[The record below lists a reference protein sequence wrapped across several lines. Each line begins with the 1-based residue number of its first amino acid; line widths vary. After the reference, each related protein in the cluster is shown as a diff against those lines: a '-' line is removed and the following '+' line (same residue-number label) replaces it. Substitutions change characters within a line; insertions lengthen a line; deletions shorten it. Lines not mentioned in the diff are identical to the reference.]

1 MGDARVVFLLE
12 KIGETFGVSPDELR
26 GDMDGLGDKVRPF
39 FEPEGPHKL
48 IFVYQ
53 APDTV
58 DPKTGAVTRVGAKR
72 LALTDGDGESVDG
85 RAAYFI
91 RNNPKGITEK
101 FDPKDISAGSIKGG
115 VLSSFNAVLSQM
127 FHPALRVQHP
137 TGWGK
142 LKSKSETENFVGDV
156 RRFGAVLKEAAAS
169 VDATVQLARPDQKY
183 VDSIPLKPLAF
194 KDAADTVE
202 TVNHMDSVLLRWVAA
217 AEACV
222 EETVADEND
231 AGAAND
237 APRDASGKP
246 MMKGASDDD
255 DMGPDTELEY
265 WRQRTGL
272 LNSIIDQTKTDEC
285 RLVLGVCMAARSH
298 AHKAWKQ
305 IDLRLTDASN
315 EAKDNVKY
323 LTTIE
328 KSLEPLYASGPKE
341 VLEGVPSLLS
351 NVKMMYTIARYYH
364 TNERMTRLF
373 SKISNQMLV
382 CCKTHLLDAGPDPWT
397 HDKAELLAKLRLTIA
412 LYNKYYSEYQ
422 ATKEKLASQIPK
434 PRQFDFNEDKIF
446 SRFGLFKRRCEKLA
460 DMFSTIIQFEE
471 LAEHKEI
478 VGMEVLITRFFRIV
492 NEFKR
497 KPYNLLDF
505 QQNVFDRDYMEFI
518 VGVNELE
525 FSLQEL
531 INKAFEKISSTES
544 ALTLLGQFTAV
555 MRRDAL
561 KDDLDNKYVKIF
573 RNYADDLE
581 SVQKIYE
588 KQKHAPPLPRNAP
601 PIAGDI
607 LWSRQLLRRIE
618 GPMRYF
624 AGMESIMAMKESKRV
639 VKLYNRVATALMTY
653 ETLWHQAWVKG
664 VEDSKVGLRATLL
677 VRHPNTGQL
686 LVNFD
691 REIGQLIRESKFMMR
706 MDVEVPASARI
717 VLAQED
723 KFKSYYNQLTHT
735 INMYTHLDNEIAPV
749 TRPLLKAHLAE
760 LEMVVA
766 PGMTDLTWTSTNI
779 DMYLKRVHR
788 TIDNLELV
796 VSKVNDML
804 HHRIDDNL
812 KDAARII
819 MVDLPKDELVTLEEF
834 AAIQTKHVKEA
845 ADVLAIKS
853 EEVRRGCDDLVEL
866 IRGTM
871 PEAEP
876 GSLMPLPTIDDEA
889 IAEFKAHF
897 ARLMYSAVLHST
909 RKSFDVLKQRIAS
922 KASGGFL
929 FIERPLFDV
938 DVELSVPYVQMSPSL
953 DDVQRAVNGVAKKM
967 LNASRSIKRWGN
979 TDLNGDEEN
988 QPGVDY
994 DNLGTGTFFDEIA
1007 SDIDVVKLCL
1017 LLTGAMHGCR
1027 TSVEQYLTAFTEF
1040 DFLYLQDLQQAYE
1053 EFMAKKP
1060 NLDMF
1065 ETELQKYMSIEKHI
1079 GKIAPVHNIG
1089 ALSLETQP
1097 LKVSLKAE
1105 AATWKKQFAKNLH
1118 AHGKDQLETIV
1129 QYMKDTTLQLNRKIE
1144 DLEDVRH
1151 VMAIQQDIRIKES
1164 EIDSIMNPIEEV
1176 YGLLTRY
1183 EVKVPKEET
1192 DVVAELRGNWTTMN
1206 ALAVSV
1212 GENLQRLQAG
1222 FKRDLVA
1229 QVKVFV
1235 VDAQEFRKDWD
1246 ANGPMVDG
1254 LAPAEAVERLK
1265 DFQTKFAPRKAK
1277 WDNFSSGEALFGL
1290 PVTLYPELEKTEKE
1304 IEFLDKLYSLWTNVT
1319 QTIGGYVDILWT
1331 EVRENIDVMTETVTS
1346 FQAQCKK
1353 LPKAMRDW
1361 PAYVDLRKKIDD
1373 FLEMLPL
1380 IQMLAAPAMRPR
1392 HWTRFQE
1399 ITGSELDMAEDT
1411 FKLQNVT
1418 ECSIL
1423 KHYEDIEEC
1432 AAGAVK
1438 EEQVEMKL
1446 KQVDGDWEDLIF
1458 VFNEF
1463 KQHGRVVLD
1472 MVATAE
1478 LIEKLEDTSMALGGM
1493 ATNRYS
1499 APFKGKVQDW
1509 ITKMA
1514 TIEEI
1519 INMWLN
1525 VQNMW
1530 MYMEAVFSG
1539 GDIVKQLPS
1548 EAKRF
1553 KNIDKQFVKMAK
1565 VAADVQNVVEVCC
1578 DSKMMMEVL
1587 PVLTEQLELCQKALT
1602 AFLDTKRAMFPRFYF
1617 VSDPTLLE
1625 ILSLGS
1631 DPPSVCPHFQ
1641 SGLFDSVTAIEFDKE
1656 DKYKML
1662 KMFSQQN
1669 EEVVFQTFISG
1680 EGGHGH
1686 LEEKPVIATGNI
1698 ESWLQALVDGMQDS
1712 VKSIIRKAHAEV
1724 QTQQLEEFI
1733 FGHPAQIS
1741 LLGIQFM
1748 WTNDMQ
1754 SALTIAKQSKEAM
1767 REAFKKQADMLKE
1780 MIVITTRTTIG
1791 KNDRKNLET
1800 CITVHVHQRDT
1811 SEELM
1816 KKRIKDPADFEWMK
1830 QCRFYWNKG
1839 RETVIISICDVDFEY
1854 SYEYLGVKERLVI
1867 TPLTDIC
1874 YVTLSQAL
1882 GMFLGGAPAG
1892 PAGTGKTETTK
1903 DLGNTLGK
1911 FVVVFNCSDQ
1921 MDYKGMGKIYR
1932 GLAQSGL
1939 WGCFDE
1945 FNRINLDVLSV
1956 CAQQVYCVLQAI
1968 RERKKE
1974 FVFTDGAVVSLDPR
1988 VGFFIT
1994 MNPGYAGRQELPE
2007 NLKALFR
2014 GVTMMV
2020 PNRQIIKKVKLAACG
2035 YQENEFLAKK
2045 FFVLYGLC
2053 EQQLSKQAHYDF
2065 GLRNILSVLRTMGA
2079 SKRANP
2085 NKSEVYLAMR
2095 TLRDMNMS
2103 KFVAEDVPL
2112 FLSLIDDIFPGTKA
2126 DKAVFPDIEAAMA
2139 KVATEKGLQLHPT
2152 WLAKCVQLY
2161 ETYLVRHG
2169 IMLVGPTGGGKTAI
2183 CETLAGALTE
2193 VGNKH
2198 VVWKMNP
2205 KAITAPQMFGRL
2217 DAATGDWTEGV
2228 FAVLWRRAAK
2238 EKKNNTW
2245 IVLDG
2250 PVDAIWIE
2258 NLNTVLDDNKV
2269 LTLANGDRVQMS
2281 GMMKAMFEP
2290 ENLNNA
2296 SPATV
2301 SRAGIIYVSETEL
2314 GWKPLVASW
2323 LDKRRK
2329 QESALLKPMF
2339 EKYIDPIIHFITLEC
2354 KPIMGGIPWEH
2365 VSRDFCS
2372 VGSLL
2377 TMLQACLKPTSE
2389 GDKPETLSEGHYE
2402 RLFIYCVCWSLGAM
2416 LPADDRPKFNAKLC
2430 ELAKGNVPDMEPGD
2444 TLFEY
2449 YVNEDNT
2456 EWAPWVDRVP
2466 TWEYPKLEERP
2477 KFASLVIPT
2486 LDSVRLEY
2494 ALNLVS
2500 SVDGSSLFVGGP
2512 GTAKTTTIKS
2522 FISSFDPDK
2531 MLNKPITFSSL
2542 TTPGVFQTAVEGA
2555 VEKRQG
2561 RTFGPPTGKKLI
2573 VFVDDI
2579 SMPQINDWGDQVTN
2593 EIVRQLLE
2601 QGGMYSLDKPIGDMK
2616 MIVDVQYLAAMN
2628 TPGGGK
2634 NDIPNRLKRHFCIF
2648 NVPLPSVAA
2657 INNIFGQLVAGRFA
2671 ADVFSANVVAAAE
2684 KLVPIT
2690 IDLWNKVQTKMLPT
2704 PAKFHYLFNM
2714 RELSK
2719 VFQGLILA
2727 ERGRFKNGV
2736 QHPPF
2741 GGNVKS
2747 PEGYLVALWRHECER
2762 VFVDKLTSY
2771 DDKNWTDSLIQK
2783 IISETFGEKITK
2795 EVEERVY
2802 FVDFLRPPVV
2812 DEQTGDVIEANPS
2825 YYESSVDLQM
2835 VKDLADKK
2843 MAMFNETSKTLKL
2856 DLVLFEDALTHMMRI
2871 ARLLSMDRGSA
2882 LLVGV
2887 GGSGKQSLTRLAA
2900 YIVGAFTFQITISK
2914 QYNQSALF
2922 EDLKALYKVAGLKGQ
2937 KVAFIF
2943 TDAEVKEESFLE
2955 FINQILMTGEVAGLF
2970 PKDELDM
2977 IVNDMRAVAKRECPE
2992 MPDTWENL
3000 YQLFLGRVRDNL
3012 HTCLCF
3018 SPVGDKF
3025 ATRARNFP
3033 GLINGCTIDW
3043 FLPWPQDAL
3052 IAVSTKYIGDFSM
3065 ACGDE
3070 VKALLQEHMG
3080 HVHTAVTQACKEYFE
3095 KFRRNVYVTPKS
3107 YLSFIDGY
3115 RSLYQKKLDDVNVL
3129 ADKINSGLS
3138 KLFEAKS
3145 DVKKM
3150 QVELTQKNKD
3160 LAEAQKSSEK
3170 LLKEISA
3177 STAVAEKEKAK
3188 VAVIVEC
3195 VTAKANEIEAGKI
3208 EAEEDLKA
3216 AQPAMDAALE
3226 ALNSIDQKSIQN
3238 TKALKNPPDLVKR
3251 ILDAVLVLRQYPMSK
3266 KVAWHEP
3273 KKGQVVI
3280 DASENWKN
3288 VSMAM
3293 MGDNFLNALLSFPK
3307 EQINDETC
3315 EFLDAYLDAPDFNYA
3330 GAMKSAQ
3337 AVAGLCNWCEAMKT
3351 YHFVAKVVDPK
3362 MRALREAQAVLD
3374 DANREKQKAEDE
3386 LAEVQA
3392 GLDAMQAKFDEAMA
3406 EKQRL
3411 LDDAEATQKRMD
3423 AATAL
3428 ITALAGEEVRWT
3440 EQSKQFDLQIQRL
3453 TGDCAIASSFV
3464 SYLGPFNKEFRDLL
3478 MQRDFYGD
3486 LIKREIPVTE
3496 NLDVSKFLV
3505 EEAEVGEWTLQG
3517 LPTDDISVQNGIMVT
3532 RATRYPVLVDPQ
3544 GQGINW
3550 LKNREQD
3557 NQLRVTS
3564 LNDKHFRNVLDDCL
3578 SFGKPMLIEN
3588 IEEELDPVL
3597 DPVLEKR
3604 FVKKGKNF
3612 IIQLD
3617 KEVDY
3622 SPSFQLFCTTR
3633 LPNPHYSPEL
3643 CAKVTVV
3650 DFTVTP
3656 VGLEDQLLAKLIL
3669 KEKNELEVQRLGL
3682 VEEVT
3687 NYKKKIKQLEDDL
3700 LFRLSNSQG
3709 NLLDDVELI
3718 EVLNNTKITAQEVNE
3733 KLANASE
3740 TNAKIT
3746 EACEEYRPVAHRATL
3761 IYFLI
3766 AEFASVNVM
3775 YQTSLKQFNEL
3786 YELAIDNAEPAQMP
3800 AKRIVNI
3807 IDHMTYSVYLYI
3819 QRGLFERHKLTFA
3832 LMMTNKILISAKQL
3846 SPDNVNVFLK
3856 GGGSL
3861 DIKSVRKKP
3870 KEWIPDKCWL
3880 DVNALQKT
3888 AAFSDILDSFD
3899 RNEPMWK
3906 KWYDLEAPEQ
3916 VNVPDFEDRITKF
3929 EKMMI
3934 VKALREDRTQVAAQ
3948 AYIGDAIGQQ
3958 FVESVPLNM
3967 EATWE
3972 ETTPYRPV
3980 ICLLSPGA
3988 DPTKLI
3994 EELAKKKKL
4003 KLSGVSMGQGQEI
4016 IARKLIQTAV
4026 KKGEWVIL
4034 QNTHLG
4040 LGYMAEIEV
4049 YLTKAEELH
4058 EDFRLWITAEPH
4070 PQFPIGLL
4078 QMSIKLTNEAPVG
4091 MRAGLRNSYA
4101 WVTQDMMDAVPR
4113 YEWRQLLYI
4122 MCYLH
4127 SIVQERRKFGPIGW
4141 NVPYEFNASD
4151 LGACVQFL
4159 QNHITEMDMKK
4170 LNSPTWPTVTY
4181 MISSIQY
4188 GGRITDGFDE
4198 LLMDTYAAKYFNQG
4212 ALTKGI
4218 ELFPGY
4224 KVPDS
4229 TDVTDFRAD
4238 IEALP
4243 LTESPEIFGLHPNA
4257 DLTFRTLA
4265 VSNMVSTIVDT
4276 MPKSGGGG
4284 GGKSPEEIVNAICA
4298 DLLSKVPEPFVPEI
4312 TKEMLKKL
4320 PGGPTQPL
4328 TVHLRQEIDRLN
4340 IIIILATKTLKN
4352 LQLAIAGTIAL
4363 AGDLVDALDKLFNA
4377 AIPAAWLKKSWES
4390 ATIGTWFQGLLMR
4403 HKQLDKWLRE
4413 GRPKAYWLTG
4423 FFNPQGFLTAMKQ
4436 EVNRQHAKDKWALD
4450 DVVMTSQ
4457 VTHPPKDVE
4466 QLKDGMSEG
4475 VYVYGLFL
4483 EGCRW
4488 DGKQNKLV
4496 DSDPKKLYTPLPVL
4510 EVTGVLGKDKVTKG
4524 VYEAPTYRVKKRTGL
4539 NFIST
4544 FPLRTEDPPSKWV
4557 MRGVAL
4563 LCSVD

>member
-1 MGDARVVFLLE
+1 MR
-12 KIGETFGVSPDELR
+12 
-26 GDMDGLGDKVRPF
+26 
-39 FEPEGPHKL
+39 
-48 IFVYQ
+48 
-53 APDTV
+53 
-58 DPKTGAVTRVGAKR
+58 R
-72 LALTDGDGESVDG
+72 LASL
-85 RAAYFI
+85 
-91 RNNPKGITEK
+91 
-101 FDPKDISAGSIKGG
+101 
-115 VLSSFNAVLSQM
+115 
-127 FHPALRVQHP
+127 
-137 TGWGK
+137 
-142 LKSKSETENFVGDV
+142 
-156 RRFGAVLKEAAAS
+156 AAS
-169 VDATVQLARPDQKY
+169 VDGNSESWLTFRLLGVSCYEIKATLMDEANARRNAM
-183 VDSIPLKPLAF
+183 LKELTDEFFQGSTSCRDRYADIANKLRMEVTNPEELDRLRRDMEKAF
-194 KDAADTVE
+194 AERDGLQADLDACTALSEVLERAFHWPSLDEEVAGVYWEAMTWPSVITEIVAECEQRVKELTKKFKKELKADKE
-202 TVNHMDSVLLRWVAA
+202 TLSEDCHSARFEYNDFIRLGDIDA
-217 AEACV
+217 V
-222 EETVADEND
+222 EE
-231 AGAAND
+231 
-237 APRDASGKP
+237 
-246 MMKGASDDD
+246 
-255 DMGPDTELEY
+255 
-265 WRQRTGL
+265 
-272 LNSIIDQTKTDEC
+272 
-285 RLVLGVCMAARSH
+285 RLVRVEEID
-298 AHKAWKQ
+298 AHH
-305 IDLRLTDASN
+305 
-315 EAKDNVKY
+315 EALK
-323 LTTIE
+323 E
-328 KSLEPLYASGPKE
+328 RQELYASRQEIFG
-341 VLEGVPSLLS
+341 
-351 NVKMMYTIARYYH
+351 
-364 TNERMTRLF
+364 ER
-373 SKISNQMLV
+373 
-382 CCKTHLLDAGPDPWT
+382 G
-397 HDKAELLAKLRLTIA
+397 
-412 LYNKYYSEYQ
+412 
-422 ATKEKLASQIPK
+422 
-434 PRQFDFNEDKIF
+434 
-446 SRFGLFKRRCEKLA
+446 
-460 DMFSTIIQFEE
+460 
-471 LAEHKEI
+471 
-478 VGMEVLITRFFRIV
+478 
-492 NEFKR
+492 
-497 KPYNLLDF
+497 
-505 QQNVFDRDYMEFI
+505 
-518 VGVNELE
+518 
-525 FSLQEL
+525 
-531 INKAFEKISSTES
+531 
-544 ALTLLGQFTAV
+544 
-555 MRRDAL
+555 
-561 KDDLDNKYVKIF
+561 
-573 RNYADDLE
+573 
-581 SVQKIYE
+581 
-588 KQKHAPPLPRNAP
+588 
-601 PIAGDI
+601 
-607 LWSRQLLRRIE
+607 
-618 GPMRYF
+618 
-624 AGMESIMAMKESKRV
+624 
-639 VKLYNRVATALMTY
+639 
-653 ETLWHQAWVKG
+653 
-664 VEDSKVGLRATLL
+664 
-677 VRHPNTGQL
+677 
-686 LVNFD
+686 
-691 REIGQLIRESKFMMR
+691 
-706 MDVEVPASARI
+706 
-717 VLAQED
+717 
-723 KFKSYYNQLTHT
+723 
-735 INMYTHLDNEIAPV
+735 
-749 TRPLLKAHLAE
+749 TRPKHLAE
-760 LEMVVA
+760 LVKDFEPYANIWKTCAEVTRTVPEWIEGPFAALDPEKVSGAVEVWDRSTKKNLKVLDGPPREVGEALLAKIQHFQELLPLVVA
-766 PGMTDLTWTSTNI
+766 LRNPG
-779 DMYLKRVHR
+779 
-788 TIDNLELV
+788 
-796 VSKVNDML
+796 
-804 HHRIDDNL
+804 L
-812 KDAARII
+812 KDRHWAKLSEDLGFAVNGKDPNFTLQKALKLDLVAHIETVEKVSESASKEYSLERTLDKMQKDWTGVVFERKAWRETGSYILNATDEIQILLDDQVVKAMAMKASPYIGPFEDRAKQWEKTLLTIQEVLDSWLKCQNGWLYLEPIFGSDDI
-819 MVDLPKDELVTLEEF
+819 MQQMPTEGRKFKTVDVQYRKMMEKLKIT
-834 AAIQTKHVKEA
+834 
-845 ADVLAIKS
+845 ADVVVVGAD
-853 EEVRRGCDDLVEL
+853 EELL
-866 IRGTM
+866 NQLQQSN
-871 PEAEP
+871 A
-876 GSLMPLPTIDDEA
+876 L
-889 IAEFKAHF
+889 
-897 ARLMYSAVLHST
+897 
-909 RKSFDVLKQRIAS
+909 
-922 KASGGFL
+922 
-929 FIERPLFDV
+929 
-938 DVELSVPYVQMSPSL
+938 L
-953 DDVQRAVNGVAKKM
+953 DDVNSG
-967 LNASRSIKRWGN
+967 
-979 TDLNGDEEN
+979 
-988 QPGVDY
+988 
-994 DNLGTGTFFDEIA
+994 
-1007 SDIDVVKLCL
+1007 
-1017 LLTGAMHGCR
+1017 
-1027 TSVEQYLTAFTEF
+1027 
-1040 DFLYLQDLQQAYE
+1040 
-1053 EFMAKKP
+1053 
-1060 NLDMF
+1060 
-1065 ETELQKYMSIEKHI
+1065 
-1079 GKIAPVHNIG
+1079 
-1089 ALSLETQP
+1089 LSEYLET
-1097 LKVSLKAE
+1097 K
-1105 AATWKKQFAKNLH
+1105 
-1118 AHGKDQLETIV
+1118 
-1129 QYMKDTTLQLNRKIE
+1129 R
-1144 DLEDVRH
+1144 
-1151 VMAIQQDIRIKES
+1151 
-1164 EIDSIMNPIEEV
+1164 
-1176 YGLLTRY
+1176 
-1183 EVKVPKEET
+1183 
-1192 DVVAELRGNWTTMN
+1192 
-1206 ALAVSV
+1206 LA
-1212 GENLQRLQAG
+1212 
-1222 FKRDLVA
+1222 
-1229 QVKVFV
+1229 
-1235 VDAQEFRKDWD
+1235 
-1246 ANGPMVDG
+1246 
-1254 LAPAEAVERLK
+1254 
-1265 DFQTKFAPRKAK
+1265 
-1277 WDNFSSGEALFGL
+1277 
-1290 PVTLYPELEKTEKE
+1290 
-1304 IEFLDKLYSLWTNVT
+1304 
-1319 QTIGGYVDILWT
+1319 
-1331 EVRENIDVMTETVTS
+1331 
-1346 FQAQCKK
+1346 
-1353 LPKAMRDW
+1353 
-1361 PAYVDLRKKIDD
+1361 
-1373 FLEMLPL
+1373 
-1380 IQMLAAPAMRPR
+1380 
-1392 HWTRFQE
+1392 
-1399 ITGSELDMAEDT
+1399 
-1411 FKLQNVT
+1411 
-1418 ECSIL
+1418 
-1423 KHYEDIEEC
+1423 
-1432 AAGAVK
+1432 
-1438 EEQVEMKL
+1438 
-1446 KQVDGDWEDLIF
+1446 
-1458 VFNEF
+1458 
-1463 KQHGRVVLD
+1463 
-1472 MVATAE
+1472 
-1478 LIEKLEDTSMALGGM
+1478 
-1493 ATNRYS
+1493 
-1499 APFKGKVQDW
+1499 
-1509 ITKMA
+1509 
-1514 TIEEI
+1514 
-1519 INMWLN
+1519 
-1525 VQNMW
+1525 
-1530 MYMEAVFSG
+1530 
-1539 GDIVKQLPS
+1539 
-1548 EAKRF
+1548 
-1553 KNIDKQFVKMAK
+1553 
-1565 VAADVQNVVEVCC
+1565 
-1578 DSKMMMEVL
+1578 
-1587 PVLTEQLELCQKALT
+1587 
-1602 AFLDTKRAMFPRFYF
+1602 FPRFYF
-1617 VSDPTLLE
+1617 LSNDELLE
-1625 ILSLGS
+1625 ILSETKDPLRVQPFLKKVFEAIHALEFQEDLEATAMISEEGEKVPFKNSFNPNTAGGQVEKWLTECEAAQRETVAEVCKHSSEAYATTKRTEWMIQWPGQVVLCIGS
-1631 DPPSVCPHFQ
+1631 LYWTSETEEALRTGTMPEYAEKC
-1641 SGLFDSVTAIEFDKE
+1641 TAQLMDIVELVRGQLTK
-1656 DKYKML
+1656 
-1662 KMFSQQN
+1662 
-1669 EEVVFQTFISG
+1669 
-1680 EGGHGH
+1680 
-1686 LEEKPVIATGNI
+1686 
-1698 ESWLQALVDGMQDS
+1698 LQRKTLSALV
-1712 VKSIIRKAHAEV
+1712 VIEVHARDV
-1724 QTQQLEEFI
+1724 VAQL
-1733 FGHPAQIS
+1733 
-1741 LLGIQFM
+1741 
-1748 WTNDMQ
+1748 
-1754 SALTIAKQSKEAM
+1754 AKQGVASP
-1767 REAFKKQADMLKE
+1767 D
-1780 MIVITTRTTIG
+1780 
-1791 KNDRKNLET
+1791 
-1800 CITVHVHQRDT
+1800 
-1811 SEELM
+1811 
-1816 KKRIKDPADFEWMK
+1816 DFEWAS
-1830 QCRFYWNKG
+1830 QLRYTWDE
-1839 RETVIISICDVDFEY
+1839 REETGEAAVMVRMINAAVWY
-1854 SYEYLGVKERLVI
+1854 GNEYLGNSSRLVI
-1867 TPLTDIC
+1867 TPLTDRC
-1874 YVTLSQAL
+1874 YRTLMGAIHL
-1882 GMFLGGAPAG
+1882 NLGGAPAG

-1903 DLGNTLGK
+1903 DLAK
-1911 FVVVFNCSDQ
+1911 AIAMQCVVFNCSDGL
-1921 MDYKGMGKIYR
+1921 DYLAMAKFFK
-1932 GLAQSGL
+1932 GLAASGA
-1939 WGCFDE
+1939 WACFDE

-2339 EKYIDPIIHFITLEC
+2339 DKYIDPIIHFITLEC

-2579 SMPQINDWGDQVTN
+2579 SMPQMNDWGDQVTN

-2727 ERGRFKNGV
+2727 ERDRFKNGV

-2783 IISETFGEKITK
+2783 IIGETFGEKITK

-2802 FVDFLRPPVV
+2802 FVDFLRPPVI

-2843 MAMFNETSKTLKL
+2843 MAMFNETSKTVKL

-3188 VAVIVEC
+3188 VAVIVEG

-3315 EFLDAYLDAPDFNYA
+3315 EFLDAYLDAPDFNYE

-3564 LNDKHFRNVLDDCL
+3564 LNDKHFRTVLDDCL

-3682 VEEVT
+3682 MEEVT

-3916 VNVPDFEDRITKF
+3916 VSVPDFEDRITKF

-3958 FVESVPLNM
+3958 FVESVPLNV

-4265 VSNMVSTIVDT
+4265 VSQMVSTIVDT

-4496 DSDPKKLYTPLPVL
+4496 DSDPKKLFTPLPVL